1 MQSDLTIVLIGTTGM
16 VLVVGILFV
25 FTILYQRKMRR
36 RSNEIREIEKLLKAE
51 ELNAAYALLEGQ
63 DKERERIAQDLHDR
77 LGAQLS
83 TVQIYIDL
91 IEKSNLNSRQEEL
104 MSVLQR
110 EMQTSIQE
118 VRAIAHDLGNPTLNY
133 YGLGKA
139 LDHLCRVIRDS
150 KKIDTECY
158 ITLERAISP
167 ELAKDVYQMIQELIT
182 NTLRHANASRF
193 RLEVTGI
200 QNELTVIYE
209 DNGVGFDSEQVFQG
223 MGLKSIRTRCQKHN
237 GSLFVESHQ
246 NSSTFII
253 EIPLNGDT

>member
-1 MQSDLTIVLIGTTGM
+1 MQNDLTIVFIGTLAM
-16 VLVVGILFV
+16 VIVVAGLFV
-25 FTILYQRKMRR
+25 FTYLYQRKIWRR
-36 RSNEIREIEKLLKAE
+36 RHEVREIEKLLKVE

-91 IEKSNLNSRQEEL
+91 IEKSKLSSEQEEL

-110 EMQTSIQE
+110 EMQTSIRE

-139 LDHLCRVIRDS
+139 LEHLCKVIRDS

-158 ITLERAISP
+158 ITLESNISQ

-182 NTLRHANASRF
+182 NTLRHANATRF

-200 QNELTVIYE
+200 HNELTVIYE
-209 DNGVGFDSEQVFQG
+209 DNGVGFDSEQLSQG
-223 MGLKSIRTRCQKHN
+223 MGLKSIRTRCLKHR
-237 GSLFVESHQ
+237 GSFFVESQQ
-246 NSSTFII
+246 NGATFIL
-253 EIPLNGDT
+253 EIPLHGDE